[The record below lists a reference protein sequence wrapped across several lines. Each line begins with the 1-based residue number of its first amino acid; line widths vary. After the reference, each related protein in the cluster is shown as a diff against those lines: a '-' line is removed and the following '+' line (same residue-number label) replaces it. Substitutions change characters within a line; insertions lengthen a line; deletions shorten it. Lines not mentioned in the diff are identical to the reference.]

1 MKRILVVLGIFLFS
15 VGSIA
20 QEKIYKGNYELAAR
34 YSPEQI
40 KKMIFS
46 TSVNP
51 HWLKKSDRF
60 WYEYETSD
68 GKNWILVDPVRKIK
82 SQLFDRD
89 KLAMEITRITK
100 DSYDG
105 QHLKIEDVK
114 FLEDENAIRFKVEG
128 TEKVLKSDW
137 AEIKA

>member
-1 MKRILVVLGIFLFS
+1 MV
-15 VGSIA
+15 
-20 QEKIYKGNYELAAR
+20 
-34 YSPEQI
+34 
-40 KKMIFS
+40 FS

-68 GKNWILVDPVRKIK
+68 GKNWILVDPARKTK

-89 KLAMEITRITK
+89 KLAMEITK
-100 DSYDG
+100 DAYDG

-137 AEIKA
+137 TEIKAKDKSAKDSMKKNGYHFIMPH

>member
-1 MKRILVVLGIFLFS
+1 MV
-15 VGSIA
+15 
-20 QEKIYKGNYELAAR
+20 
-34 YSPEQI
+34 
-40 KKMIFS
+40 FS

-68 GKNWILVDPVRKIK
+68 GKNWILVDPARKTK

-89 KLAMEITRITK
+89 KLAMEITKITK
-100 DSYDG
+100 DAYDG

-128 TEKVLKSDW
+128 TEKVLKNDW
-137 AEIKA
+137 TEIKAKDKSAKDSMKRNGYHFIMPH